1 MDHDDVERVVP
12 VILEGV
18 CHALDTS
25 IIGYETAQLVLWSIC
40 RDHEGV
46 FRVVVNEID
55 RRLSR
60 SGIVLLMCAVLSDH
74 NDAITMRRGS
84 RMILSRWMHIAVVY
98 LDSKEP
104 CVQLA
109 ARKVV
114 LSLVR
119 PFLLSKCECSHNTIN
134 GWNSYKQIQECL
146 QQDEK
151 DTIETLIRVLRTYRD
166 EIERCE
172 CRKDVM
178 RLLDDMWDEWAL
190 ASLEL
195 TYDDE
200 DNEDNAVAIKVLR
213 VLKPRFSVR
222 ICYKLVRRLESLLSS
237 YGEISSVY
245 MRPCLELLLNVVTK
259 AKAEELLAV
268 PQLVRSV
275 RA

>member
-1 MDHDDVERVVP
+1 MERVVP

-40 RDHEGV
+40 RDNEGV

-60 SGIVLLMCAVLSDH
+60 RGIVLLMCAVLSDH

-84 RMILSRWMHIAVVY
+84 RMILSRWIHTAVVY
-98 LDSKEP
+98 LGSKEP
-104 CVQLA
+104 CVQVA

-119 PFLLSKCECSHNTIN
+119 PFLLSKCECTHNTDN
-134 GWNSYKQIQECL
+134 GWKSYRKIQECL
-146 QQDEK
+146 QRDEK

-166 EIERCE
+166 GVERCE

-178 RLLDDMWDEWAL
+178 R
-190 ASLEL
+190 
-195 TYDDE
+195 
-200 DNEDNAVAIKVLR
+200 
-213 VLKPRFSVR
+213 
-222 ICYKLVRRLESLLSS
+222 
-237 YGEISSVY
+237 
-245 MRPCLELLLNVVTK
+245 
-259 AKAEELLAV
+259 
-268 PQLVRSV
+268 VRSFHSITHSLNQSIHSLTQSQYTIPNV
-275 RA
+275 HIYTKDG